1 MKSWCLPNFSV
12 QIAPDCILEYLN
24 FQNFTGHSSLALVIG
39 IGTRHWRCRA
49 NITHIPSYAPPRTNS
64 RCRPYFLRSASLVA
78 LTPSF
83 CIMFLPALG
92 RLYWWYFVCFGCF
105 LPSDLGFLRFLR
117 FLHPRFSVTCLVF
130 IPCLLSPVGFTS
142 RFYP

>member
-1 MKSWCLPNFSV
+1 MPRPP
-12 QIAPDCILEYLN
+12 AP
-24 FQNFTGHSSLALVIG
+24 GPRVSSSLLALVIG
-39 IGTRHWRCRA
+39 AVAPIL
-49 NITHIPSYAPPRTNS
+49 HIFPVMPHQGEILGVAPAS
-64 RCRPYFLRSASLVA
+64 CARPPSLVV

-92 RLYWWYFVCFGCF
+92 RLYRWYFVCFGCF